1 MFAGTTAT
9 LIDLNPE
16 EYSQWLRYYPFM
28 VNVGR
33 CNESCNILDDI
44 SGRICVPNKTE
55 NVNLSVLNMIIG
67 INE

>member
-1 MFAGTTAT
+1 
-9 LIDLNPE
+9 
-16 EYSQWLRYYPFM
+16 M

-44 SGRICVPNKTE
+44 SGRICAPNKTE

>member
-1 MFAGTTAT
+1 
-9 LIDLNPE
+9 
-16 EYSQWLRYYPFM
+16 M

-44 SGRICVPNKTE
+44 SRRICVPNKTE